1 MKLPVAF
8 LGLALVTSALQA
20 QTLPAPA
27 PAARPAAPTTST
39 TPAVKADP
47 KAKPDPKAKV
57 DDKKKKADEM
67 GVIKGVTVNRAN
79 GTYLGLE
86 VVSGNWVLSF
96 YDKKKKP
103 TGMDVTR
110 GTARWPNVR
119 GPGDNRTVLN
129 ASGTKLVGSKTVL
142 PPYTFNV
149 YITLLKGE
157 GDDATAVESFV
168 VQYRG

>member
-20 QTLPAPA
+20 QTPPAPKPATPVA
-27 PAARPAAPTTST
+27 PV
-39 TPAVKADP
+39 VKVDP
-47 KAKPDPKAKV
+47 KAKPDAKAKV

-67 GVIKGVTVNRAN
+67 GVIKGTEIKRAD

-86 VVSGNWVLSF
+86 IVSGNWVLSF

-103 TGMDVTR
+103 VGMDVTR
-110 GTARWPNVR
+110 ATARWPNVR

-129 ASGTKLVGSKTVL
+129 GSGTKLVGSRTVL
-142 PPYTFNV
+142 PPYIFNV

-157 GDDATAVESFV
+157 GDDAQAVETVV

>member
-27 PAARPAAPTTST
+27 AKPAAPTT
-39 TPAVKADP
+39 PAVKVDP
-47 KAKPDPKAKV
+47 KAKPDAKAKM
-57 DDKKKKADEM
+57 DDKKKKDEM
-67 GVIKGVTVNRAN
+67 GVIKGTTINRAN
-79 GTYLGLE
+79 GTFLGLE

-103 TGMDVTR
+103 VAMDVTR
-110 GTARWPNVR
+110 ATARWPNVR

-129 ASGTKLVGSKTVL
+129 GSGTKLVGSRTVL

-157 GDDATAVESFV
+157 GDDAQAVETVV

>member
-20 QTLPAPA
+20 QTPPAPK
-27 PAARPAAPTTST
+27 PAAPVA
-39 TPAVKADP
+39 PAVKVDP
-47 KAKPDPKAKV
+47 KAKPKV

-67 GVIKGVTVNRAN
+67 GVITGTEIKRAD
-79 GTYLGLE
+79 GTFLGLE
-86 VVSGNWVLSF
+86 IVSGNWVLSF

-103 TGMDVTR
+103 AALDVTR
-110 GTARWPNVR
+110 ATARWPNVR

-129 ASGTKLVGSKTVL
+129 GSGTKLVGSKTVL

-157 GDDATAVESFV
+157 GEDAQAVETVV